1 MPSILAAQCRFPPF
15 TVPQQQVRDAVARLF
30 AGRLAELPRL
40 LGMFD
45 RARIASRDLMRPLEW
60 YLQPS
65 SPAERNRIYQQEGGA
80 LLVDAA
86 RGCLETA
93 RVAPSTIDQVI
104 FVSSTGLATPTLDVR
119 LSNELGLRPGVS
131 RLPLWGLGCA
141 AGAAGLAR
149 ARDYC
154 LAYPRALV
162 LVTALE
168 CCSLTLLADDTS
180 RKNLLAT
187 ALFSDAAGA
196 VLVAGDQRDRAGV
209 QMLASRSH
217 LFPRTEAVM
226 GWAFRDQGMELLLSP
241 RLPALVK
248 AEAAGLIDGFL
259 GELGL
264 LPSELSQYLFHPGGA
279 KILDACRE
287 ALGLSEAAMEL
298 SEGVLRRHGNSS
310 SVSVLAVLQDWLA
323 SNAQPP
329 GPALL
334 ATFGPGFAAE
344 LLLLRS

>member
-45 RARIASRDLMRPLEW
+45 HARIASRDLMRPIEW
-60 YLQPS
+60 YLQPA
-65 SPAERNRIYQQEGGA
+65 PAAERNRIYQQEGGA
-80 LLVDAA
+80 LLVEAA
-86 RGCLETA
+86 RGCLEA
-93 RVAPSTIDQVI
+93 AGVAAETIDQVI

-119 LSNELGLRPGVS
+119 LCNELGLPSTVS

-141 AGAAGLAR
+141 AGAAGLAQ

-154 LAYPRALV
+154 LAYPRARV

-168 CCSLTLLADDTS
+168 CCSLTLLADDSS

-187 ALFSDAAGA
+187 ALFSDGAAA
-196 VLVAGDQRDRAGV
+196 VLVAGDQSGHAGV
-209 QMLASRSH
+209 QLLASRSH

-226 GWAFRDQGMELLLSP
+226 GWVFRDQGMELLLSP

-248 AEAAGLIDGFL
+248 AEAAALIDGFL
-259 GELGL
+259 AEQGL
-264 LPSELSQYLFHPGGA
+264 LRSELPHYLFHPGGA

-287 ALGLSEAAMEL
+287 ALGLPQAALEL

-323 SNAQPP
+323 RADHPQ

>member
-1 MPSILAAQCRFPPF
+1 MPSILAAHCRYPEF

-40 LGMFD
+40 LAIFD
-45 RARIASRDLMRPLEW
+45 HARIASRDLMRPLDW
-60 YLQPS
+60 YLQPAP
-65 SPAERNRIYQQEGGA
+65 PAERNRIYQQEGGA
-80 LLVDAA
+80 LLVAAA
-86 RGCLETA
+86 RDCLEA
-93 RVAPSTIDQVI
+93 AKVAAETIDQVI

-119 LSNELGLRPGVS
+119 LCNELGLPQRVS

-154 LAYPRALV
+154 LAHPRARV

-168 CCSLTLLADDTS
+168 CCSLTLLAEDSS

-187 ALFSDAAGA
+187 ALFSDGAAA
-196 VLVAGDQRDRAGV
+196 VLVAGDQSGYTGV
-209 QMLASRSH
+209 QILASSSH
-217 LFPRTEAVM
+217 LFPRSESVM

-248 AEAAGLIDGFL
+248 AEAAVLIDSFL
-259 GELGL
+259 AEQGL
-264 LPSELSQYLFHPGGA
+264 DRSELRDFLFHPGGA

-287 ALGLSEAAMEL
+287 TLELPEAALAL
-298 SEGVLRRHGNSS
+298 SEGVLRRHGNTS

-323 SNAQPP
+323 RDDRAR
-329 GPALL
+329 GEALL
-334 ATFGPGFAAE
+334 ATFGPGFSAE

>member
-1 MPSILAAQCRFPPF
+1 MPSILAAHCRYPEF

-40 LGMFD
+40 LAIFD
-45 RARIASRDLMRPLEW
+45 HARIASRDLMRPLEW
-60 YLQPS
+60 YLQPT

-80 LLVDAA
+80 LLVAAA
-86 RGCLETA
+86 RDCLEA
-93 RVAPSTIDQVI
+93 AKVGAETIDQVI

-119 LSNELGLRPGVS
+119 LCNELGLPARVS

-141 AGAAGLAR
+141 AGASGLAR

-154 LAYPRALV
+154 LAHPRARV

-168 CCSLTLLADDTS
+168 CCSLTLLAEDSS

-187 ALFSDAAGA
+187 ALFSDGAAA
-196 VLVAGDQRDRAGV
+196 VLVAGDQSGQIGV
-209 QMLASRSH
+209 PILSSRSH
-217 LFPRTEAVM
+217 LFPRTESVM

-248 AEAAGLIDGFL
+248 AEAAVLIDSFL
-259 GELGL
+259 AEQGL
-264 LPSELSQYLFHPGGA
+264 DRSELRDFLFHPGGA

-287 ALGLSEAAMEL
+287 ALELPEAALAL
-298 SEGVLRRHGNSS
+298 SEGVLRRHGNTS

-323 SNAQPP
+323 RDDRAR
-329 GPALL
+329 GEALL
-334 ATFGPGFAAE
+334 ATFGPGFSAE